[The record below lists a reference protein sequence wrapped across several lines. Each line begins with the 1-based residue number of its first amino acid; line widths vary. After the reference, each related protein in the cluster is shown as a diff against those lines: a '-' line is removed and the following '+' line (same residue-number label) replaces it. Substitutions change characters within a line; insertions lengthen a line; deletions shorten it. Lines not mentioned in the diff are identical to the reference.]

1 MAYQAEI
8 SRKNPGCF
16 LFLVDQS
23 ESMED
28 PFGGGEAGRRKAE
41 ELATILNKLI
51 HNLSIRCA
59 KSDSIYD
66 YFHVGVLGYS
76 EDSCKPALG
85 GELSGRS
92 LVPISELANKPL
104 RIEER
109 TKKSDDGAGGVID
122 QTVKFPVWFDPY
134 GKGGTP
140 MCAALKEATKITQA
154 WCQEHPNGF
163 PPIVINITDGEATDG
178 DLVAEARKLAAVSG
192 EDGSV
197 LLFNIHLSSTAGPS
211 IELPGN
217 GTKLPDQHAKQ
228 LFEASSTL
236 TPFMVAR
243 AIELGMPAEEN
254 SRGFIFNAQPL
265 HVIHFLDI
273 GTRPANVH
281 LR

>member
-28 PFGGGEAGRRKAE
+28 PFAGGDNGKKKAE
-41 ELATILNKLI
+41 ELATILNKLL

-76 EDSCKPALG
+76 DESCKPALG

-92 LVPISELANKPL
+92 LVPISELASKPL

-109 TKKSDDGAGGVID
+109 TKQSDDGAGGVVD

-134 GKGGTP
+134 WKGGTP
-140 MCAALKEATKITQA
+140 MCAALKDATKLVET
-154 WCQEHPNGF
+154 WCQEHPKGF
-163 PPIVINITDGEATDG
+163 PPIVINMTDGEATDG
-178 DLVAEARKLAAVSG
+178 DLVAEARKLTAVSG

-217 GTKLPDQHAKQ
+217 VSKLPDEHAKA

-243 AIELGMPAEEN
+243 ATELGMPAAET

-265 HVIHFLDI
+265 
-273 GTRPANVH
+273 PANVR

>member
-1 MAYQAEI
+1 MDVEEQHRTVFAA
-8 SRKNPGCF
+8 
-16 LFLVDQS
+16 D
-23 ESMED
+23 
-28 PFGGGEAGRRKAE
+28 RRQFTR
-41 ELATILNKLI
+41 LGNKI
-51 HNLSIRCA
+51 SIRCLA
-59 KSDSIYD
+59 VGDVDDDRRKS
-66 YFHVGVLGYS
+66 VRMLLTPRLGN
-76 EDSCKPALG
+76 LG
-85 GELSGRS
+85 CLLERGAHRS
-92 LVPISELANKPL
+92 AP
-104 RIEER
+104 
-109 TKKSDDGAGGVID
+109 
-122 QTVKFPVWFDPY
+122 FPVWFDPY
-134 GKGGTP
+134 WKGGTP
-140 MCAALKEATKITQA
+140 MCAALKEATKIAET

-178 DLVAEARKLAAVSG
+178 DLVAEARKLTAVSG

-217 GTKLPDQHAKQ
+217 GNKLPDKHAKQ

-243 AIELGMPAEEN
+243 ATELGMPAEEN